1 MVSCQLTSNTEG
13 TGSGPI
19 DKDHRDGKGEMGQ
32 EPSVQVSFE
41 PRRSSETVSSST
53 MVGTSSMFS
62 AATLPGTISTSAL
75 STSTVAKEWFP
86 FLQVVGMKNVKTGLV
101 EEGVGFRRLL
111 MEDPIICT
119 VLPFLPFAFVGKAI
133 SFAFVG
139 KAVSSFVGVFQ
150 KARVGG
156 IWNIWG
162 FCNVGLCTS

>member
-1 MVSCQLTSNTEG
+1 
-13 TGSGPI
+13 
-19 DKDHRDGKGEMGQ
+19 
-32 EPSVQVSFE
+32 
-41 PRRSSETVSSST
+41 
-53 MVGTSSMFS
+53 
-62 AATLPGTISTSAL
+62 
-75 STSTVAKEWFP
+75 
-86 FLQVVGMKNVKTGLV
+86 MKNVKTGLV

-150 KARVGG
+150 KARAGG
-156 IWNIWG
+156 IWTIWG